1 MISKIDTTLKTYL
14 IKELG
19 EPADTELDFSFKL
32 PDRSWLKSSQ
42 NSKNWINI
50 YLLEVKENLELRKN
64 EWQRSDNIDRVHQ
77 KKSPS
82 YVDLYYLI
90 TFYNKEKKSEVE
102 HQYLE
107 SVLMALFDFSNLAPE
122 HISDVEFLK
131 QITLELFPKPYI
143 DDQLGFQFWNAIDQD
158 ARPYIPLKVTIPLE
172 SKITKDYKLVKEDG
186 KTIALYHKSSL
197 YGRVLVKEQ
206 GTLDNTAKPYEG
218 QNNAYAKVKITNQ
231 GGTTIYMKEIE
242 TDALGMFEFAQYK
255 ELHLDEKELFLKAN
269 AEDYDE
275 KEIKLAK
282 DIKMPIEIILIK
294 N

>member
-32 PDRSWLKSSQ
+32 PDRGWLKSSQ

-50 YLLEVKENLELRKN
+50 YLLEVKENLELRNN
-64 EWQRSDNIDRVHQ
+64 EWQRNDDIDRVNQ

-107 SVLMALFDFSNLAPE
+107 SVLIALFDFSNLAPE
-122 HISDVEFLK
+122 HITDIEFLK
-131 QITLELFPKPYI
+131 QMTLELFPKPYI

-158 ARPYIPLKVTIPLE
+158 ARPYIPLKITIPLE
-172 SKITKDYKLVKEDG
+172 SKVSRSSVRVEEKHINYNHLNDTLFTVSGDVLFKKENENNSLKFTKVPIESV
-186 KTIALYHKSSL
+186 TI
-197 YGRVLVKEQ
+197 
-206 GTLDNTAKPYEG
+206 
-218 QNNAYAKVKITNQ
+218 
-231 GGTTIYMKEIE
+231 
-242 TDALGMFEFAQYK
+242 
-255 ELHLDEKELFLKAN
+255 ELHDKGGNIIQDTKTDRLGKFAFKDLFDRELILVAQAEGYVQLTINLRNLSKNIYEPMTIIMEKN
-269 AEDYDE
+269 
-275 KEIKLAK
+275 
-282 DIKMPIEIILIK
+282 
-294 N
+294 